1 MISCLQLL
9 FGFNFF
15 KVIFLST
22 NNVKVISNRVAC
34 KVSAILIH
42 FCVLSSF
49 FWTSVMAWDI
59 YKTFG
64 RRNIF
69 SRVRPRKYFLRY
81 CSIAFGSSG
90 AIVCIALTIE
100 FSGMIPGFEVLNVFE
115 QYTARIASNVVV
127 FFRWDMENTTAGSG
141 AKWAASSSSPSRWPW
156 SS

>member
-1 MISCLQLL
+1 MNFGRNPIL
-9 FGFNFF
+9 FGEDEFESYLSLVLTTISIVSILITLLTYSLFSELRNLPGLNLMALCITLLAYQVLMIMILVTCPQLFSGFNLF
-15 KVIFLST
+15 KVLFLST

-69 SRVRPRKYFLRY
+69 SRVR
-81 CSIAFGSSG
+81 G
-90 AIVCIALTIE
+90 AI
-100 FSGMIPGFEVLNVFE
+100 
-115 QYTARIASNVVV
+115 Q
-127 FFRWDMENTTAGSG
+127 
-141 AKWAASSSSPSRWPW
+141 
-156 SS
+156 